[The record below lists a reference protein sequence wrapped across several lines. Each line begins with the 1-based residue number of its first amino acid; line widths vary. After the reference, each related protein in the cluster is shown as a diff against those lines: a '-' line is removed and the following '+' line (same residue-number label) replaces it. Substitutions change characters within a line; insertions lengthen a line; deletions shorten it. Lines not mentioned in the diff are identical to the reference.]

1 MIDSSWPYLH
11 CFTHHTVFL
20 DRNLNVGGK
29 IEALII
35 IESDQLF
42 SSYYI
47 CFISLWST
55 LHSISWDFWSPT
67 RSLTKARLALA
78 TLVTQPTKCTA
89 ENLQTHCSTL
99 QAGIVMGGVQSNAY
113 TSSIMSTCTVALMRR
128 CYPLQT
134 IPKPTWSAT
143 TAFGI
148 ILMLVQRGG
157 LTGGRVDPFYFFNFT
172 IISLVALFTWLQVA
186 EK

>member
-1 MIDSSWPYLH
+1 MITLCMYVHQYCMIDSSWPYLH

-55 LHSISWDFWSPT
+55 LHSISWDFSPSN

-78 TLVTQPTKCTA
+78 TLMVQPAKCTE
-89 ENLQTHCSTL
+89 ENVQMYCKRTL
-99 QAGIVMGGVQSNAY
+99 QADIIMDGV
-113 TSSIMSTCTVALMRR
+113 
-128 CYPLQT
+128 
-134 IPKPTWSAT
+134 
-143 TAFGI
+143 
-148 ILMLVQRGG
+148 
-157 LTGGRVDPFYFFNFT
+157 
-172 IISLVALFTWLQVA
+172 
-186 EK
+186 